1 MTSDCAPHG
10 CNRARRQSHIY
21 RRPQTSIPITPLPIS
36 TAALWY
42 ETVIALPLITRCIGI
57 RSCRCR
63 PARPYHKAAR
73 GRLFAI
79 PTYDSGNR
87 RSQARW
93 HTAEL
98 TTFAMTARLRSRG
111 RSVSQ
116 TTPSELWPQTLKPR
130 PRYRCVR
137 SRGNGYRSAGRKPL
151 KFDRDATIRSHLIAK
166 PKFYNIKKSNQSWNF
181 IKG

>member
-1 MTSDCAPHG
+1 MRLRRRPTAPPAMTSDYAPHG
-10 CNRARRQSHIY
+10 YNRARRQSHIY

-36 TAALWY
+36 TAALSY
-42 ETVIALPLITRCIGI
+42 ETVIALPLIARRIDI

-63 PARPYHKAAR
+63 PAHPYHKAAR
-73 GRLFAI
+73 GRLLAI
-79 PTYDSGNR
+79 PTCDSDDR

-93 HTAEL
+93 HTAEP

-130 PRYRCVR
+130 PRYRCVQ
-137 SRGNGYRSAGRKPL
+137 SRGN
-151 KFDRDATIRSHLIAK
+151 DARPAASR
-166 PKFYNIKKSNQSWNF
+166 
-181 IKG
+181 